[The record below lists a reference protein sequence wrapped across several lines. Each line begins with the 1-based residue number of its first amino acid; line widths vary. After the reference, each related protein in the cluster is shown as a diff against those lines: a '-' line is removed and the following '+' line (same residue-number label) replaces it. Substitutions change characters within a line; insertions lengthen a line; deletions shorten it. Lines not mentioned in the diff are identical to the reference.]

1 MGDLVVRGG
10 DVLTPAGRVAADV
23 VVRSGRIVEV
33 VERGAGGAAAD
44 GELPVLDAAGL
55 LVAPGLIDLQCN
67 GAGGFDLTAAP
78 EQMWEMS
85 ALLPQWGVTAWVP
98 TVVTSPDQVR
108 ERALRAFQA
117 GPPDDA
123 LAAKPL
129 GLHFEGPYLA
139 PDRRGAHASAHL
151 SPPDRRAVAGWSR
164 DAGVA
169 LVTLAP
175 ELPGALGMLR
185 DLVDRGVV
193 VSLGHSSA
201 TAAEATAAVDAGARW
216 VTHLFNAMAPLHH
229 RDPGLAGVALTDD
242 RLLVGA
248 IVDGLHVHPMVVTM
262 AARSLGRRLTLVT
275 DAVAALGMP
284 PGRWALGDVEALADG
299 EGVRLPD
306 GTLAGS
312 LLSLDRAVANLRSF
326 TGTSLDDALHA
337 ASTAPARL
345 LGLEGERGV
354 IAPGA
359 VGDFVLLLDAAVP
372 VPPSTAVDAPAAG
385 GPAAADDPAPGPG
398 ASAAPDRWPPPETDP
413 LPGPGPGGSAAPGRW
428 PPPTTGPL
436 PAPGSRPGAGP
447 PADVG
452 LRPGPVPGAGLGM
465 AGDGAAG
472 PGLAV
477 VATVIGGVV
486 AHDRRLVGEA

>member
-1 MGDLVVRGG
+1 VQGG
-10 DVLTPAGRVAADV
+10 DVVTPGGRIAADV
-23 VVRSGRIVEV
+23 VVRSGRIVDV
-33 VERGAGGAAAD
+33 VERSAAAGSRD
-44 GELPVLDAAGL
+44 ADLPVLDAAGL
-55 LVAPGLIDLQCN
+55 VVAPGFIDLQCN
-67 GAGGFDLTAAP
+67 GAGGFDLTASP
-78 EQMWEMS
+78 EQIWEMA

-98 TVVTSPDQVR
+98 TVVTSPDEVR
-108 ERALRAFQA
+108 ERALRTFQA
-117 GPPDDA
+117 GPPDSA
-123 LAAKPL
+123 LGAQPL

-139 PDRRGAHASAHL
+139 PDRRGAHAPAHL
-151 SPPDRRAVAGWSR
+151 RPPDRQAVAGWSR

-175 ELPGALGMLR
+175 EMPGALDMLR

-312 LLSLDRAVANLRSF
+312 LLSLDRAVANLRAYS
-326 TGTSLDDALHA
+326 GTALDDALFA

-359 VGDFVLLLDAAVP
+359 LADLVLLLDAEASPAPTDEVTTPTQADRAVL
-372 VPPSTAVDAPAAG
+372 APG
-385 GPAAADDPAPGPG
+385 SAPGPG
-398 ASAAPDRWPPPETDP
+398 PVPAGAPSRTQDQDP
-413 LPGPGPGGSAAPGRW
+413 AD
-428 PPPTTGPL
+428 
-436 PAPGSRPGAGP
+436 AGP
-447 PADVG
+447 SASETAPASDAG
-452 LRPGPVPGAGLGM
+452 LRPGPSPGAGLGS
-465 AGDGAAG
+465 AAG
-472 PGLAV
+472 SSAGLAV
-477 VATVIGGVV
+477 VATVIGGAV
-486 AHDRRLVGEA
+486 AHDRRLVGES